1 MMAASPAIRIAST
14 SGGGNQP
21 PADAPGREAEGF
33 PAALTAATTPKPRAS
48 GAITRDSQ
56 TAATDPALAAALAAM
71 LPAAANFDAT
81 ASAEGGEPLAD
92 GAVDGL
98 AGGLQSGASADD
110 LLSGSTDAAG
120 DAPDAQRAAMNEARA
135 LDEGRDDLLQ
145 QLTRQIALSREAGDP
160 VRSGTT
166 DLRAAAADA
175 PAGSAGSHAATQL
188 SGVTLPAST
197 VISAANAQALQ
208 ASVGTPRWAEELG
221 SRLVMMSTQGRNEG
235 SLTLTPEHLGPLEVR
250 ISINQNTANVWFGA
264 QHADTRAA
272 LTEAMPRLREMLAES
287 GLSLGHAG
295 VSHESPREQ
304 AAHAGPAAHRPGS
317 DAEAALP
324 AQAPS
329 PAVRRAVSSLLDLY
343 A

>member
-14 SGGGNQP
+14 SGGGKQP
-21 PADAPGREAEGF
+21 AADAPAREADGF

-48 GAITRDSQ
+48 GGTARDSQ
-56 TAATDPALAAALAAM
+56 TAAADPALAAALAAM
-71 LPAAANFDAT
+71 LPVPNPDSTAT
-81 ASAEGGEPLAD
+81 AEGGDALAD
-92 GAVDGL
+92 GAVDGV
-98 AGGLQSGASADD
+98 AGGLQSGASADE
-110 LLSGSTDAAG
+110 LLAGSTDAAG
-120 DAPDAQRAAMNEARA
+120 DALDAQLAAMNEDRA
-135 LDEGRDDLLQ
+135 ADDGRGDLLQ

-175 PAGSAGSHAATQL
+175 PSGSAGSHAATQL
-188 SGVTLPAST
+188 SAVTLPAST
-197 VISAANAQALQ
+197 VITAANAQALQ
-208 ASVGTPRWAEELG
+208 APLGTPRWAEELG
-221 SRLVMMSTQGRNEG
+221 SRLVMMTTQGRNEG

-250 ISINQNTANVWFGA
+250 ISIQQNTANVWFGA

-295 VSHESPREQ
+295 VSHEAPREQ
-304 AAHAGPAAHRPGS
+304 TAHAGAVAHRSGA
-317 DAEAALP
+317 DGEAALP
-324 AQAPS
+324 AESPS
-329 PAVRRAVSSLLDLY
+329 PGVRRAVSRLLDLY